1 MENLFGP
8 YNIASKTE
16 SGPEGSSS
24 IDVNVCK
31 SVWRGFP
38 FFAFRHFL
46 CNL

>member
-24 IDVNVCK
+24 IGVNVCK
-31 SVWRGFP
+31 SV
-38 FFAFRHFL
+38 
-46 CNL
+46 